1 MYVNRANIKMPS
13 DGVGS
18 FCLKSIL
25 SRIYDFKQEQLS
37 LSLAIFNY
45 GLIDFRLVE
54 MLSKTLA

>member
-1 MYVNRANIKMPS
+1 MPS
-13 DGVGS
+13 DGIGS

-25 SRIYDFKQEQLS
+25 SRIYGFKQEQLS

>member
-1 MYVNRANIKMPS
+1 MPS